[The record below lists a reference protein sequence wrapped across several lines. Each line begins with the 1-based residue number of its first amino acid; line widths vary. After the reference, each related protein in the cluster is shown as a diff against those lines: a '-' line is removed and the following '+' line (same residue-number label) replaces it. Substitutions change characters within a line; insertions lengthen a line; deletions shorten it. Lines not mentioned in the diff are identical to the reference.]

1 MVRRAPDGPAR
12 PLPAPVG
19 ERRTSADDAARY
31 IRRLIFDGHLRPHD
45 RVPQDDTAAV
55 LGISRIPVR
64 EALIALEREGWV
76 TIAPHR
82 GAFVSELDEAAVRDH
97 FELYGLTFG
106 LAARRAIERDADAL
120 CAAVEPLVRAAA
132 DEDDAERFGDLA
144 VAFHEA
150 VVDAAASPRI
160 RVVLRAIS
168 TMVPGNFFALVP
180 NSVPIERDGL
190 VALLAAFRA
199 RDVVRA
205 PDEYLDM
212 TRRQADQVVALFE
225 ERELFGGRGRAVS

>member
-1 MVRRAPDGPAR
+1 MVRRSGEGSTR
-12 PLPAPVG
+12 SFPAPVG

-106 LAARRAIERDADAL
+106 LAAQRAIERGADAL
-120 CAAVEPLVRAAA
+120 VAAVEPLVRAAV
-132 DEDDAERFGDLA
+132 DEPDPERFEELA

-160 RVVLRAIS
+160 KVVLRAIS
-168 TMVPGNFFALVP
+168 TMVPGNFFVLVP
-180 NSVPIERDGL
+180 NSVPIERDAL

-199 RDVVRA
+199 GDAPRA
-205 PDEYLDM
+205 RDEYVDM

-225 ERELFGGRGRAVS
+225 ERHLFGGRGRAVS